1 MWKLHELVAQADSLR
16 PMVNRPTC
24 HEAKAARGQATV
36 ARRLSACAVQ
46 ADSLHL
52 EIGRSKKSDFGPK
65 AIGASG
71 GERGKR
77 LGGEREFR
85 GL

>member
-1 MWKLHELVAQADSLR
+1 MQKRYISPIGWV
-16 PMVNRPTC
+16 
-24 HEAKAARGQATV
+24 
-36 ARRLSACAVQ
+36 VQ